1 MNEKTKLSLAKRS
14 YRRTLSVENK
24 IWEPLHQ
31 YFKIN
36 ERLLTVTLVGE
47 PNREIC
53 NYPGLLSF
61 LETEKLFEDTSVT
74 AFFCFER
81 ESEPEI
87 PCPLFVNEETNP
99 KEWEKYY
106 RAATRYHQERIK
118 VLKPF
123 IGKVIATIEAPIEL
137 RAAN

>member
-1 MNEKTKLSLAKRS
+1 MHEKAKLSLAKRS

-47 PNREIC
+47 PDHEIC
-53 NYPGLLSF
+53 NYPGLISF
-61 LETEKLFEDTSVT
+61 LETEKLFEDISIT
-74 AFFCFER
+74 AFFRFER
-81 ESEPEI
+81 ESEPEL
-87 PCPLFVNEETNP
+87 PCPLFKSEENNP

-123 IGKVIATIEAPIEL
+123 ISKIIATIEKPVEL
-137 RAAN
+137 RTAN